1 MGSVDWLVLWILAG
15 EIARRQLAGAEPL
28 MCASEGERE

>member
-15 EIARRQLAGAEPL
+15 EIARRQLAGSDPL
-28 MCASEGERE
+28 IVCKSEDE